1 MKRIGISQRVD
12 TAPHYK
18 ERRDGLDQRWAP
30 LLEALGFWPV
40 IIPNTLQNVS
50 GFIKEMGVE
59 GLIFSGGNDLA
70 DYAKNGVG
78 ISLERD
84 QTEEQLIM
92 VALEKQ
98 MPVLGVCRGLQFIAH
113 YFGASLLEIDG
124 HVGVEHD
131 IRLDS
136 FVGKHHCRVNSF
148 HRLGIDG
155 SHLPSCLKSGSM
167 GF

>member
-1 MKRIGISQRVD
+1 
-12 TAPHYK
+12 
-18 ERRDGLDQRWAP
+18 
-30 LLEALGFWPV
+30 
-40 IIPNTLQNVS
+40 
-50 GFIKEMGVE
+50 
-59 GLIFSGGNDLA
+59 
-70 DYAKNGVG
+70 
-78 ISLERD
+78 
-84 QTEEQLIM
+84 M

-155 SHLPSCLKSGSM
+155 SHLPSCLKAEAWDSDGYVEMLSHRENPVM
-167 GF
+167 GIMWHPERSDDLSSLDHQIISRCFNETA